1 MRTSPAAKAVVNT
14 VAEAFS
20 DTVATKADIADLK
33 AEMANLKAEMF
44 RALWIQG
51 GSIVTLIVGPLKFT

>member
-1 MRTSPAAKAVVNT
+1 MDTLSD
-14 VAEAFS
+14 AFS
-20 DTVATKADIADLK
+20 ETVVTKADIADLK

-51 GSIVTLIVGPLKFT
+51 RSIVALIVGLLKFT